1 MLVKQCT
8 ELDPLSVFMLASRP
22 NTPLLAKVE
31 EAPVLDREKN
41 DSSDS
46 DKEVRF
52 LMNSASSFVNF

>member
-1 MLVKQCT
+1 
-8 ELDPLSVFMLASRP
+8 MLASRP